1 VSTSESCQAEHY
13 ARRREDVTVSIA
25 ARPGVRAGDGVTGE
39 ERIYS
44 DAVEA
49 GRRDTNERPA
59 VNPPIH
65 HRASERTASQAP
77 QPARDNAASESIHL
91 TAEPHL
97 SSKPV

>member
-1 VSTSESCQAEHY
+1 MSTSESCQAKHY
-13 ARRREDVTVSIA
+13 ARRREDVTVSSA
-25 ARPGVRAGDGVTGE
+25 QPGACAGDGVTGE